1 MDRQVSLPAKSVHE
15 VSLADLM
22 DMVRLTGRL
31 PERRALIG
39 IEPAVIDWGDSLTP
53 VVAAAVPVAMA
64 RVRELL
70 GLWDAQD

>member
-1 MDRQVSLPAKSVHE
+1 
-15 VSLADLM
+15 M